1 MIVFKFGGA
10 SVKNAEAVRNL
21 ASIIEQYPENL
32 VVVVS
37 AMGKTTNALEEVVF
51 RYFHQKEGLDE
62 AIKLVEDYHQGII
75 EGLFPQKSHEIYAK
89 TTQLFT
95 SLKSRISDP
104 PSLNYDYDYDQIVSF
119 GELISTVIVAEYL
132 KETGLSARWMDIRR
146 SLKSDNHYR
155 EAKIDWEL
163 SSDLVKKDFV
173 FGGDQVLLT
182 QGFLASTINNLTTT
196 LGREGSDYTAAILA
210 YILDAERVVIWKDV
224 PGVLN
229 ADPKW
234 FDDTV
239 LLEHLSYRDA
249 IELAYYGASVIHPKT
264 IQPLKQKSIWL
275 QVKSFVHPSEKGTLV
290 GNEQYEKLIPSF
302 IFKMD
307 QVLISISPKDFSFIA
322 EENLELILGFF
333 AKHGFR
339 VNLMQNS
346 AVSFMVCVNNDKTRI
361 PRVVK
366 DLEDHFIVKWENGLE
381 LITIRYYDEH
391 TILRVLANKD
401 KVLEQRSKETIQ
413 MVVRD
418 LENGSK
424 VAG

>member
-1 MIVFKFGGA
+1 MLVFKFGGA
-10 SVKNAEAVRNL
+10 SVKSSEAVKNL
-21 ASIIEQYPENL
+21 SEIVSGYKDKL

-37 AMGKTTNALEEVVF
+37 AMGKMTNALEEVAF
-51 RYFHQKEGLDE
+51 RYFNQKEGLE
-62 AIKLVEDYHQGII
+62 ESIRLVEDYHLGIMAD
-75 EGLFPQKSHEIYAK
+75 LFPSKTHEVYTK
-89 TTQLFT
+89 TGQLFNL
-95 SLKSRISDP
+95 LKTRVSDP

-119 GELISTVIVAEYL
+119 GEIISTIIVSEYL
-132 KETGLSARWMDIRR
+132 KEAGQRVRWMDIRR
-146 SLKSDNHYR
+146 SLKSDNTYR

-163 SSDLVKKDFV
+163 STELVKKDFV
-173 FGGDQVLLT
+173 FGGDQILLT

-210 YILDAERVVIWKDV
+210 YILDAEKVIIWKDV

-234 FDDTV
+234 FDETV
-239 LLEHLSYRDA
+239 LLHQLSYRDA

-264 IQPLKQKSIWL
+264 IQPLKQKNINL
-275 QVKSFVHPSEKGTLV
+275 LVKSFMQPKQEGTLV
-290 GNEQYEKLIPSF
+290 GNEFYEKLIPSF

-333 AKHGFR
+333 ARHGFR
-339 VNLMQNS
+339 INLMQNS
-346 AVSFMVCVNNDKTRI
+346 AVSFMVCVNNDKSRI

-366 DLEDHFIVKWENGLE
+366 DLEEHFLVRWENGLE
-381 LITIRYYDEH
+381 LITIRYFDEQ
-391 TILRVLANKD
+391 TISRVLVNKD
-401 KVLEQRSKETIQ
+401 KVLEQRSKETVQ

-418 LENGSK
+418 LG
-424 VAG
+424 G